1 MKVSAFL
8 FLALAASGLLRAE
21 SPGTLSGPMKTVTDD
36 YLLITDK
43 LAADSMD
50 GVPAAAAAM
59 KSAVDKAQAG
69 TFSPDFS
76 HDVGQLAAAAD
87 LQAARAALQ
96 PVSNVLIAKLTQD
109 QVQTGQLHSV
119 FCPMVKAYW
128 VQSDGKTVHNPYTG
142 SAMSDC
148 GSFQRQF

>member
-8 FLALAASGLLRAE
+8 LLALAGVSLLRAE
-21 SPGTLSGPMKTVTDD
+21 TPSTLSGPLKTVTDE
-36 YLLITDK
+36 YLLITNK

-59 KSAVDKAQAG
+59 KSAVATAPAG

-76 HDVGQLAAAAD
+76 HDVSQLAAAVD
-87 LQAARAALQ
+87 LGSARSALQ
-96 PVSNVLIAKLTQD
+96 PVSNALIATLTQD

-128 VQSDGKTVHNPYTG
+128 VQADGKTVHNPYTG

-148 GSFQRQF
+148 GAFQHQF